1 MYFIQENE
9 NLLSFANGVW
19 SKKEFFDQLELD
31 KVIQDLDENQLA
43 DFQLFGS
50 NPVSEIN
57 EWVELLT
64 RGKIKKLVGQFK
76 ITKSKKT
83 ILKVIFNT

>member
-1 MYFIQENE
+1 M
-9 NLLSFANGVW
+9 LSFANGVW

-31 KVIQDLDENQLA
+31 KVVKDLDENYLA
-43 DFQLFGS
+43 DFQFLGS

-64 RGKIKKLVGQFK
+64 RGKIKKLVG
-76 ITKSKKT
+76 
-83 ILKVIFNT
+83 